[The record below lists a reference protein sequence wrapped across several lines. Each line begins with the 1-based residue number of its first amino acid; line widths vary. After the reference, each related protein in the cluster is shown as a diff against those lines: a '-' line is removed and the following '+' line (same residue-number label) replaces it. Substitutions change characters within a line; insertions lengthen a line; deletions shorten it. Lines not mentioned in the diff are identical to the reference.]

1 MALYF
6 DVGTKL
12 WEPEEDWHKLSLDAW
27 DALFR
32 AGIAEDPAVNG
43 EGMGSSPEERTS
55 PGSAPASYVL
65 KPVDGRLMYL
75 RRGRDV
81 RKSEE
86 EAIQEA
92 DVQLEALSLHL
103 SRALMTSILHAS
115 FACIRVGMGYY
126 HIKALCHDSA
136 MSKGMHA

>member
-12 WEPEEDWHKLSLDAW
+12 WEPEEDWHKLSLNAW

-43 EGMGSSPEERTS
+43 EGMGTIEEHGG

-75 RRGRDV
+75 RRGREV
-81 RKSEE
+81 RKSEDD
-86 EAIQEA
+86 AIQEA

-103 SRALMTSILHAS
+103 SSALMTVTLHAP
-115 FACIRVGMGYY
+115 Y
-126 HIKALCHDSA
+126 
-136 MSKGMHA
+136 MHAWELRG

>member
-1 MALYF
+1 MYCEQASELRRLALYF

-43 EGMGSSPEERTS
+43 EGMGNAEEVGS
-55 PGSAPASYVL
+55 PGSYVL

-75 RRGRDV
+75 RRGREV
-81 RKSEE
+81 RKSED

-103 SRALMTSILHAS
+103 SSAYMAFSLHAS
-115 FACIRVGMGYY
+115 RLCLEVTAIRVDA
-126 HIKALCHDSA
+126 AL
-136 MSKGMHA
+136 